1 MLASM
6 SPRSSSGA
14 SRAQQQASLAGVR
27 VDRARTELRHG
38 RAIVL
43 HDDASGNHLL
53 AAAVETLEAHRLEEL
68 LHSGLPLRLLLTA
81 ERMQAMGW
89 SSTST
94 TTSTGSTLPLPTA
107 PTLAQLQV
115 LAGVSPGNDRPPLPG
130 DASPADAPMA
140 AALALAKRGRL
151 TPALLVA
158 RLPVAGDGAWQR
170 WLDERQVLRLSAA
183 DVALAGP
190 SGTALR
196 RVSDAHVP
204 IAAAE
209 DCELV
214 LYREIDG
221 DAEHVAIVV
230 GRPLVAA
237 PVAVRLHSACL
248 TGDLLGSLRCDCGDQ
263 LRRAIDQ
270 LAKDGG
276 VLLYLAQEGRGTGL
290 ASKLRAY
297 RLQDGGLDTLQADRQ
312 LGFRAD
318 ERDFR
323 AAAAMLQDL
332 GIARVRL
339 LTNNPAKIAALRDAG
354 IEVVDRLPLG
364 AAVTPHNA
372 RYMQT
377 KQEQAGHWRGEERLA

>member
-1 MLASM
+1 MLPSM
-6 SPRSSSGA
+6 SPQPPSDAGQA
-14 SRAQQQASLAGVR
+14 QQASLAGVR

-38 RAIVL
+38 RALVL
-43 HDDASGNHLL
+43 YDDAGGSSLL
-53 AAAVETLEAHRLEEL
+53 AAAIETLEAHRLEDL
-68 LHSGLPLRLLLTA
+68 VHSGLALSILLTA
-81 ERMQAMGW
+81 ERLQAMGA
-89 SSTST
+89 TST
-94 TTSTGSTLPLPTA
+94 KTACALPLPRS
-107 PTLAQLQV
+107 PTLARLQM
-115 LAGVSPGNDRPPLPG
+115 LAGVTPDDGRQPLPG
-130 DASPADAPMA
+130 HAPPADAVMA
-140 AALALAKRGRL
+140 AALALAKRSRL

-158 RLPVAGDGAWQR
+158 RLPDAGDGPWQR
-170 WLDERQVLRLSAA
+170 WLDQRQVLRVSAA
-183 DVALAGP
+183 DVALAGS

-230 GRPLVAA
+230 GRPSVAA

-270 LAKDGG
+270 LAKEGG

-297 RLQDGGLDTLQADRQ
+297 RLQDAGLDTLQADRH

-332 GIARVRL
+332 GIARIRL

-354 IEVVDRLPLG
+354 IEVLDRLPLS
-364 AAVTPHNA
+364 AAVTAHNA
-372 RYMQT
+372 RYLQT
-377 KQEQAGHWRGEERLA
+377 KQEQAGHWRDGERPG